1 VTTNCYPQCRIV
13 RATGSHKRA
22 LLGGRRNSD
31 DRSHSKEYRNMA
43 FADSV
48 RESARD
54 ELRALRE
61 QVNAL
66 MEDRITPAYEDA
78 SKRASAAAKRARS
91 YTEDQADFVSGQ
103 VKDSP
108 LIAIG
113 VAAFVGFLFGR
124 ITK

>member
-1 VTTNCYPQCRIV
+1 M
-13 RATGSHKRA
+13 A
-22 LLGGRRNSD
+22 LSD
-31 DRSHSKEYRNMA
+31 N
-43 FADSV
+43 V

-66 MEDRITPAYEDA
+66 MEDRVNPAFDQA
-78 SKRASAAAKRARS
+78 SKRATDAARRARA
-91 YTEDQADFVSGQ
+91 YTEEQAEVVSDRVRDQ
-103 VKDSP
+103 P

-113 VAAFVGFLFGR
+113 IAAFVGFLFGR

>member
-1 VTTNCYPQCRIV
+1 
-13 RATGSHKRA
+13 
-22 LLGGRRNSD
+22 
-31 DRSHSKEYRNMA
+31 MA
-43 FADSV
+43 FADTV

-78 SKRASAAAKRARS
+78 SKRASAAAKKARA
-91 YTEDQADFVSGQ
+91 YTEDQADYVSEH
-103 VKDSP
+103 VKEQP